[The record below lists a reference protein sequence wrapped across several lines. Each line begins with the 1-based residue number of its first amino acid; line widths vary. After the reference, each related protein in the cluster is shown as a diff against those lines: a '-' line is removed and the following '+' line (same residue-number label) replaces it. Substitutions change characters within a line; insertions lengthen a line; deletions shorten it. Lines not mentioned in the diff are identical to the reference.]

1 MDENRVDE
9 DLVDQALGLAGD
21 GFDEEVGALVTE
33 AHGDR
38 TRLSMAAAR
47 LSASGPTR
55 GDSKEQIAF
64 ALLLE
69 AAHRATDDE

>member
-1 MDENRVDE
+1 MDEE
-9 DLVDQALGLAGD
+9 LVDRALGLAGD

-47 LSASGPTR
+47 LSANGPTR

-69 AAHRATDDE
+69 AAHRAVDNE